1 MKNSQLRFECLMP
14 SICRNVQVLVR
25 EEIIDSNRI
34 EITAHEIAHALKT
47 ELQKMRTYVSFE
59 CD

>member
-1 MKNSQLRFECLMP
+1 MP